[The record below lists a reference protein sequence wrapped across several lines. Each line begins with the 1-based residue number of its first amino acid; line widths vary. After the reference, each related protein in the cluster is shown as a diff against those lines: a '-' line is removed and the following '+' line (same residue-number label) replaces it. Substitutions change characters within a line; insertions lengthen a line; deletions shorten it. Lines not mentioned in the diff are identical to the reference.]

1 MKNTR
6 FLFFLAI
13 ILTVSVAA
21 LASPIFGTWKG
32 ELNGRPITI
41 SVTYVDRHTDV
52 KMTSTGG
59 DLATSNAS
67 FPKGGP
73 PMLLRFQS
81 ANQDGKMKLVSTAG
95 PELNY
100 ELETANGQEATLRVI
115 DQGKTVATVRMTKDN
130 AK

>member
-6 FLFFLAI
+6 FLFALA
-13 ILTVSVAA
+13 LVLVVSIAA

-32 ELNGRPITI
+32 ELNGKPIT
-41 SVTYVDRHTDV
+41 VTVNNIDRHPEV
-52 KMTSTGG
+52 KMTSGAG
-59 DLATSNAS
+59 DLATSNPS

-73 PMLLRFQS
+73 PMMIRFQS

-95 PELNY
+95 SELSY
-100 ELETANGQEATLRVI
+100 ELETANGQDATLRVI
-115 DQGKTVATVRMTKDN
+115 DQGKTVATVRMTKEN